1 MSLPPLT
8 RPVSARRWP
17 HPWFVPSGNLAA
29 PRPLSP
35 STFTARLA
43 YEVLMALDLDRDG
56 CITARDAELARAHQV
71 RFAVDF
77 QLAPGVSVELKSPE
91 RLAHAADVLAEEILE
106 GRGDMPGLPV
116 ARLLERRTAALR
128 RLH

>member
-1 MSLPPLT
+1 VAALP
-8 RPVSARRWP
+8 S
-17 HPWFVPSGNLAA
+17 SA

-56 CITARDAELARAHQV
+56 CITARDAEKARASNL

-77 QLAPGVSVELKSPE
+77 LLGPGVSVELASPE
-91 RLAHAADVLAEEILE
+91 GEEICP
-106 GRGDMPGLPV
+106 GCRWRGCWSAAP
-116 ARLLERRTAALR
+116 RRCAG
-128 RLH
+128 